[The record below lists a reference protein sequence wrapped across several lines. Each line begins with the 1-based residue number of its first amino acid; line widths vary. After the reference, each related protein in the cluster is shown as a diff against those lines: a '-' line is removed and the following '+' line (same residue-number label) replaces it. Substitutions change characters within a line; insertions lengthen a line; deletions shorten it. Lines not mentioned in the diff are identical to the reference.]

1 MSDSPPTN
9 PNRARD
15 HLANERTFL
24 AWMRTALALLGF
36 AAVIVRL
43 RFLLPPELRGH
54 AHSVWLSLAFAV
66 LGIVIVPLATW
77 SYMTVQR
84 GIERDEFRPNNGLVL
99 AFGATVALLGAGV
112 LIYLFLTPS
121 LPVGR

>member
-1 MSDSPPTN
+1 MPDSPPKN

-54 AHSVWLSLAFAV
+54 AHSVWLSMAFAV
-66 LGIVIVPLATW
+66 LGFLIVPLATW
-77 SYMTVQR
+77 SYLQIQR
-84 GIERDEFRPNNGLVL
+84 GIERDEFAPNNFFVLV
-99 AFGATVALLGAGV
+99 FGATVALLGAGV
-112 LIYLFLTPS
+112 LLYLFLTPS
-121 LPVGR
+121 LPAAR

>member
-1 MSDSPPTN
+1 MTN

-54 AHSVWLSLAFAV
+54 AHSVWLSMAFGA
-66 LGIVIVPLATW
+66 LGFVIVPLATW
-77 SYMTVQR
+77 SYLRTQR
-84 GIERDEFRPNNGLVL
+84 GIERDEFEPNNALVL

-112 LIYLFLTPS
+112 LLYLFLTPP
-121 LPVGR
+121 LPVAK

>member
-1 MSDSPPTN
+1 MPDPN

-36 AAVIVRL
+36 ASVIVRL

-54 AHSVWLSLAFAV
+54 AHSVWLSMAFAV
-66 LGIVIVPLATW
+66 LGFLIVPLSTW
-77 SYMTVQR
+77 SSSSRCNAASNATSLCPTTV
-84 GIERDEFRPNNGLVL
+84 
-99 AFGATVALLGAGV
+99 
-112 LIYLFLTPS
+112 
-121 LPVGR
+121 